1 MKVRFMGF
9 AALVIAAALAFSNPA
24 LAGCGKKSKPRSE
37 SNSERMQD
45 MEMNDEEMPMCCK
58 MKMDHSKMKGHESKG
73 GPEEDGAVEEPGG
86 KEVKDPVCSMMVD
99 TKTAEKAVYKGKTY
113 YFCSKEDKAKFKKS
127 PAKYIKPDKSK
138 MEGHE
143 SKAEQGIT
151 EVEDPV
157 CSMTVDP
164 KTAEKAVLEGK
175 TYYFCSKEDKAKF
188 EKSPENYVRPD
199 KRDK

>member
-1 MKVRFMGF
+1 
-9 AALVIAAALAFSNPA
+9 
-24 LAGCGKKSKPRSE
+24 
-37 SNSERMQD
+37 
-45 MEMNDEEMPMCCK
+45 
-58 MKMDHSKMKGHESKG
+58 
-73 GPEEDGAVEEPGG
+73 
-86 KEVKDPVCSMMVD
+86 
-99 TKTAEKAVYKGKTY
+99 
-113 YFCSKEDKAKFKKS
+113 
-127 PAKYIKPDKSK
+127 

-188 EKSPENYVRPD
+188 EKSPENYVKPD
-199 KRDK
+199 KRGK